1 MIEENK
7 RVLLGMSGGT
17 DSSVAA
23 MRLLEAGY
31 EVIGVTFR
39 FYELNG
45 STEYLEDARNLAE
58 RLGIRHIT
66 YDAREIFAQQIIE
79 YFVQEYL
86 AGRTPVPCTL
96 CNNYLKWPLLAKI
109 ADEMGIFYIATG
121 HYAQNIQLNE
131 TFYITYAADSDKDQ
145 TFFLWGLKQ
154 DILNRMLLPMGDI
167 TKAEA
172 RSWAAEHGFRKVA
185 TKKDS
190 IGVCFCP
197 MDYRTFLKD
206 WLVRNGQMSVSNSE
220 ASINNSQTSGSD
232 KQAWS
237 DRIRRGRF
245 VDEKGTFIAWHEGYP
260 FYTIGQR
267 RGLGIHLNRPVFVKE
282 IDPEK
287 NEVVLASLSSL
298 EKTEM
303 WLKDWNLVNPQ
314 KILGYNDVIVKIRY
328 RKQENHCTVTVTPDN
343 LLHIQLHEP
352 LTAIAAGQAAA
363 FYRDGLLLGGG
374 IIVNAR

>member
-66 YDAREIFAQQIIE
+66 YDAREIFARQIIE

-145 TFFLWGLKQ
+145 TFFLWGLEQ

-172 RSWAAEHGFRKVA
+172 RAWAAEHGFRKVA

-232 KQAWS
+232 KQTWS
-237 DRIRRGRF
+237 DRIRRGKF
-245 VDEKGTFIAWHEGYP
+245 VDEKGNFIAWHEGYP

-287 NEVVLASLSSL
+287 NEVMLASLSSL

-303 WLKDWNLVNPQ
+303 WLKDWNLVNQ
-314 KILGYNDVIVKIRY
+314 ERTLDRSDIIVKIRY
-328 RKQENHCTVTVTPDN
+328 RKQENHGTITVTSDH
-343 LLHIQLHEP
+343 LLHVQLHEP
-352 LTAIAAGQAAA
+352 LTAIAPGQAAA
-363 FYRDGLLLGGG
+363 FYGDGLLLGGG

>member
-232 KQAWS
+232 KQTWS

-303 WLKDWNLVNPQ
+303 WLKDWNLVNQ
-314 KILGYNDVIVKIRY
+314 ERTLGRSDIIVKIRY
-328 RKQENHCTVTVTPDN
+328 RKQENYGTITVTSDH
-343 LLHIQLHEP
+343 LLHVQLHEP
-352 LTAIAAGQAAA
+352 LTAIAPGQAAA
-363 FYRDGLLLGGG
+363 FYGDGLLLGGG

>member
-1 MIEENK
+1 MEENK

-66 YDAREIFAQQIIE
+66 YDAREIFARQIIE

-172 RSWAAEHGFRKVA
+172 RAWAAEHGFRKVA

-232 KQAWS
+232 KQTWS
-237 DRIRRGRF
+237 DRIRRGKF
-245 VDEKGTFIAWHEGYP
+245 VDEKGNFIAWHEGYP

-287 NEVVLASLSSL
+287 NEVMLASLSSL

-303 WLKDWNLVNPQ
+303 WLKDWNLVNQ
-314 KILGYNDVIVKIRY
+314 ERTLDRSDIIVKIRY
-328 RKQENHCTVTVTPDN
+328 RKQENHGTITVTSDH
-343 LLHIQLHEP
+343 LLHVQLHEP
-352 LTAIAAGQAAA
+352 LTAIAPGQAAA
-363 FYRDGLLLGGG
+363 FYGDGLLLGGG

>member
-45 STEYLEDARNLAE
+45 STEYLEDARSLAE
-58 RLGIRHIT
+58 HLGIRHIT
-66 YDAREIFAQQIIE
+66 YDAREVFNKQIIE
-79 YFVQEYL
+79 YFVQEYM

-96 CNNYLKWPLLAKI
+96 CNNYLKWPLLAEL

-121 HYAQNIQLNE
+121 HYVRKVKLE
-131 TFYITYAADSDKDQ
+131 DTYYITSAADSDKDQ

-154 DILNRMLLPMGDI
+154 DILRRMLLPMGDI
-167 TKAEA
+167 TKVEA
-172 RSWAAEHGFRKVA
+172 RALAAERGFRKVA

-190 IGVCFCP
+190 LGVCFCP
-197 MDYRTFLKD
+197 MDYRSFLKN
-206 WLVRNGQMSVSNSE
+206 WL
-220 ASINNSQTSGSD
+220 D
-232 KQAWS
+232 K
-237 DRIRRGRF
+237 
-245 VDEKGTFIAWHEGYP
+245 HEGYP

-267 RGLGIHLNRPVFVKE
+267 RGLGIHLNRPVFVKD
-282 IDPEK
+282 IFPEK
-287 NEVVLASLSSL
+287 NEIVLAPLQSL

-303 WLKDWNLVNPQ
+303 WLDNWNLINENRV
-314 KILGYNDVIVKIRY
+314 LGCSDIIVKIRY
-328 RKQENHCTVTVTPDN
+328 RKQENHGTVTVTPEH

-352 LTAIAAGQAAA
+352 LTAIAPGQAAA
-363 FYRDGLLLGGG
+363 FYKDDLLLGGG
-374 IIVNAR
+374 IIVKAR

>member
-1 MIEENK
+1 M
-7 RVLLGMSGGT
+7 
-17 DSSVAA
+17 
-23 MRLLEAGY
+23 
-31 EVIGVTFR
+31 GV
-39 FYELNG
+39 
-45 STEYLEDARNLAE
+45 
-58 RLGIRHIT
+58 
-66 YDAREIFAQQIIE
+66 
-79 YFVQEYL
+79 
-86 AGRTPVPCTL
+86 
-96 CNNYLKWPLLAKI
+96 
-109 ADEMGIFYIATG
+109 FYIATG

-172 RSWAAEHGFRKVA
+172 RAWAAEHGFRKVA

-206 WLVRNGQMSVSNSE
+206 WLVRNGQ
-220 ASINNSQTSGSD
+220 ASISNNQLSGSD
-232 KQAWS
+232 KQACS

-245 VDEKGTFIAWHEGYP
+245 VDEKGNFIAWHEGYP

-303 WLKDWNLVNPQ
+303 WLKDWNLVNPP